1 MTIDATQRK
10 AIAAGQTLTAKYKG
24 TQYSVEIITGE
35 GGKLLYRLGDGR
47 EFKSPSSAGSAVMG
61 GSACNGWRFWSV
73 DDGTKAPPA
82 KPAKAAAKTPA
93 KPGKKATAKTPAP
106 KQPAAAGRP
115 RCKRCGKSFVS
126 AQQLAHHEA
135 NADRLCRPAA

>member
-24 TQYSVEIITGE
+24 TQYSVEVITGD

-61 GSACNGWRFWSV
+61 GSACNGWRFWSI
-73 DDGTKAPPA
+73 DDGAPRPASKPTKPAKKQSAA
-82 KPAKAAAKTPA
+82 KPAATSATPE
-93 KPGKKATAKTPAP
+93 
-106 KQPAAAGRP
+106 RP
-115 RCKRCGKSFVS
+115 RCNACGKSFV
-126 AQQLAHHEA
+126 AAKQLEHHRA
-135 NADRLCRPAA
+135 NADRLCRPA

>member
-1 MTIDATQRK
+1 MAIDATQRK

-24 TQYSVEIITGE
+24 TQYSVQVITGE

-61 GSACNGWRFWSV
+61 GSACNGWRFWSI
-73 DDGTKAPPA
+73 DDGGPRPA
-82 KPAKAAAKTPA
+82 SKPAAKQPATKPAKSE
-93 KPGKKATAKTPAP
+93 
-106 KQPAAAGRP
+106 RP
-115 RCKRCGKSFVS
+115 RCDACGKSFVS
-126 AQQLAHHEA
+126 AKQLEHHRA